1 MSSSSEDVK
10 RFRDIYE
17 RYISKISHFRLDPEW
32 LRAADPMLAV
42 VSGDPDF
49 DLLDYYLSRQ
59 QNGHLLSPNPLFDW
73 VLYDRR
79 AGYRHRGPNV
89 PVELDFMSNGLDHNI
104 SPHWILRPELFAP
117 TQGFEAE
124 EIDAVRKNF
133 GADYNAYLNNI
144 ERIDRP
150 SPMFSAR
157 FYRAVTRSPADAS
170 NLELLTR
177 YLSGGHLAGPHG
189 TPLFD
194 EDWYRSRYE
203 EDMLTVGREP
213 QHRFRSAF
221 EHFMVEG
228 IVRGYSPIPD
238 FDADFYLSAYP
249 DAHEAISQGHSAS
262 AIDHFLS
269 KLPSGLRRPNPY
281 FDPAYYLD
289 QHPAVRHEM
298 HELGLVHPLEHFLH
312 VGYKRGYRASPPLIG
327 VETPERFAKSLFE
340 KRAQLATHQYLIS
353 PSKVDLA
360 VAKPAISVVIPVC
373 NHFSFTASLLL
384 QLAAEYGPHSGCKAQ
399 AIVVDNGST
408 DRTRELPELFPGVV
422 YVRTEDPIGYTAA
435 CNLGAEKATA
445 PVTVFLNN
453 DIELG
458 KGALQAFL
466 DGFAADPGV
475 GVLGGKI
482 VLTDGRTQ
490 EAGGMVYANGGTAGF
505 GRGLAPER
513 EVLNIARDV
522 DYVSGC
528 LLAIRTKL
536 FNELGHFDELFSPG
550 YFEDTDLC
558 LRVWAAGKRV
568 RYLPQAYITHYE
580 YGTYSKGRPKEI
592 SFGKMFANKAKYLKK
607 HRDAL
612 MRTGVA
618 ASDRDQTR
626 GAFRLG
632 GRTDKYVLMIED
644 LVPDHLYGSG
654 FARSEDVLKSFLD
667 RGWRVT
673 ILAGS
678 RRAGDEAFL
687 ERYRGHLDLRYQ
699 PDGGLAALLE
709 EIGGALDL
717 VWVCRTHNLS
727 NFRDVLLEWRRGGE
741 GRRLVADTEALA
753 STRTAFPSARPS
765 DVRSEARAVQ
775 VVLGELAPASDF
787 DEIVCVNRHEA
798 DLAQA
803 ALPAQDPHVLGHRFD
818 IERSETT
825 FEERTGFVFCGAVHE
840 PYAPNLDSL
849 KWFCGEILPLI
860 RQEIPEATLDVVGYV
875 REGVALPKAV
885 AEGANILGRV
895 NDLRPVFEKHRVFVA
910 PTRLAAGVP
919 HKVQH
924 AMSLGIPCVV
934 TENLAEQLELPEGT
948 TPLVSAPVDPKA
960 FAETCVRLYRDPV
973 LWGKVQA
980 DAYVE
985 IDRAASPDTFSG
997 QFDKVLEDLYGQGA

>member
-1 MSSSSEDVK
+1 VK
-10 RFRDIYE
+10 RFRGIYE
-17 RYISKISHFRLDPEW
+17 RYISNISHFRLDPEW
-32 LRAADPMLAV
+32 LRRNDPMLAV
-42 VSGDPDF
+42 VSSDPDF

-59 QNGHLLSPNPLFDW
+59 LSGHLLSPNPLFDW
-73 VLYDRR
+73 ALYDRR
-79 AGYRHRGPNV
+79 AGYRERGPNV
-89 PVELDFMSNGLDHNI
+89 PVELDFMSNGLEHNI
-104 SPHWILRPELFAP
+104 SPHWILRPEQFAS
-117 TQGFEAE
+117 TQGYDEGQISAL
-124 EIDAVRKNF
+124 RRNW
-133 GADYNAYLNNI
+133 GSDYNAYVNCI
-144 ERIDRP
+144 EQLDRP
-150 SPMFSAR
+150 GPMFSAR
-157 FYRAVTRSPADAS
+157 YYRSVTGADAKAS
-170 NLELLTR
+170 NKSLLVR
-177 YLSGGHLAGPHG
+177 YLTDGHVEGPHG

-228 IVRGYSPIPD
+228 VVRGHSPIPD
-238 FDADFYLSAYP
+238 FDAEFYMSAYP
-249 DAHEAISQGHSAS
+249 DAQEAIAQGYSAS
-262 AIDHFLS
+262 PIDHFLS
-269 KLPSGLRRPNPY
+269 KLSSGFRRPNPY
-281 FDPAYYLD
+281 FDPGYYLE

-298 HELGLVHPLEHFLH
+298 HELGLTHPLELFLH
-312 VGYKRGYRASPPLIG
+312 VGYKRGYRAGQPL
-327 VETPERFAKSLFE
+327 VALETPERFAKGLFE
-340 KRAQLATHQYLIS
+340 RRAQLAAHQYLIS
-353 PSKVDLA
+353 PRRVDLKT
-360 VAKPAISVVIPVC
+360 VKPDISVVIPVC
-373 NHFSFTASLLL
+373 NHFNFTASLLL
-384 QLAAEYGPHSGCKAQ
+384 QLAAEYGPDSRHKAQ
-399 AIVVDNGST
+399 VIVVDNGST
-408 DRTRELPELFPGVV
+408 DRTRDLPALFPGVV

-445 PVTVFLNN
+445 AVTVFVNN

-458 KGALQAFL
+458 KGALTAFL
-466 DGFAADPGV
+466 DEFAADPEI

-536 FNELGHFDELFSPG
+536 FNELGRFDELFSPG

-558 LRVWAAGKRV
+558 LRVWQAGKRV

-592 SFGKMFANKAKYLKK
+592 SYGKMFANKAKYLRK

-618 ASDRDQTR
+618 VTDRNQTR

-632 GRTDKYVLMIED
+632 GRTGRYVLMIED
-644 LVPDHLYGSG
+644 LAPDHLYGSG
-654 FARSEDVLKSFLD
+654 FARSEDVLKEFLA

-673 ILAGS
+673 VMAGA

-687 ERYRGHLDLRYQ
+687 ERYRGQLDLRYQ
-699 PDGGLAALLE
+699 HEVGLAGLLE

-727 NFRDVLLEWRRGGE
+727 NFRDLLLDWRRGGE

-753 STRTAFPSARPS
+753 STRTAFPSAKPS
-765 DVRSEARAVQ
+765 DIRANPMAAQ
-775 VVLGELAPASDF
+775 VVLGELAPAADF

-798 DLAQA
+798 GLAEA
-803 ALPAQDPHVLGHRFD
+803 ALPEQNPHVLGHRFE
-818 IERSETT
+818 IERGEAT
-825 FEERTGFVFCGAVHE
+825 FAERVGFVFCGAVHE
-840 PYAPNLDSL
+840 AYAPNLDSL

-860 RQEIPEATLDVVGYV
+860 RKEIPEATLDVVGYI
-875 REGVALPKAV
+875 REGVTLPKAV
-885 AEGANILGRV
+885 AENANVLGRV
-895 NDLRPVFEKHRVFVA
+895 GDLRPVFEKHRVFVA

-934 TENLAEQLELPEGT
+934 TENLAEQLELGGEL
-948 TPLVSAPVDPKA
+948 TPLLSAPVEPKA
-960 FAETCVRLYRDPV
+960 FAEQCVRLYRDET

-985 IDRAASPDTFSG
+985 LDRAASAEQFAG
-997 QFDKVLEDLYGQGA
+997 QFDKILEDLYGQGA